1 MKNNKKFILLL
12 ISILICLIIFSIV
25 QIYAKYLTSAKGKTD
40 LTIAR
45 WNISVNNKSIKNN
58 SDISSAIEPIF
69 KGNSNIAPGI
79 IAPTVEGYFDLVF
92 DFSDVDVSFK
102 YEINVKADETSSVT
116 DLVATGYSVIDSEDI
131 PANWE
136 KHTFNTFNEPITD
149 NVLLGSNLTKRTIR
163 IYVLWNDDETTSQMT
178 NDQDTESTKQDAP
191 ALLDVNISFTQIA
204 DSNNSEEQET
214 T

>member
-79 IAPTVEGYFDLVF
+79 IAPTAEGYFDLVF

-131 PANWE
+131 PVNWE
-136 KHTFNTFNEPITD
+136 KHTFDTFNEPITD

-204 DSNNSEEQET
+204 DSNNFEEQET